1 MQRLENQNTRYTH
14 PRLDVLQATA
24 RGKGP
29 LRVAVAH
36 PCSVD
41 SLGAALA
48 ARDEGM
54 IDPILVGPRARIE
67 SCASALETSLDG
79 VRLVDVKD
87 DPVDSSRAAVALVGA
102 GEASALMKGSQ
113 HTDELLSALLARD
126 ANLRTTR
133 RISHVFW
140 FDLPAYHKPLM
151 ITDAVVNLVP
161 TLQNKV
167 DILTNAIGLAHAIGL
182 SLPKIALLSAIET
195 VNPDL
200 PSSLDAATLAKMA
213 DRGQL
218 KGAII
223 DGPLA
228 FDNGISAASA
238 SIKGISSAVAGDSDI
253 LLVPN
258 LDVGNALYKSF
269 IYIGGGECAGL
280 VLGARVPVI
289 LTSRSDSRRARIASC
304 ALAQLSL
311 CRNGRMP

>member
-1 MQRLENQNTRYTH
+1 MLDGELQPQRSSH
-14 PRLDVLQATA
+14 PRLDALEAAA
-24 RGKGP
+24 RGKGR
-29 LRVAVAH
+29 LNVAVAY

-48 ARDEGM
+48 AREAGI

-67 SCASALETSLDG
+67 ACADTLKTSLEG
-79 VRLVDVKD
+79 IRLIDAED
-87 DPVDSSRAAVALVGA
+87 DPIEASRVAVALA
-102 GEASALMKGSQ
+102 SSGEAGALMKGSQ
-113 HTDELLSALLARD
+113 HTDELLGAVVARD
-126 ANLRTTR
+126 ANLRTSR

-151 ITDAVVNLVP
+151 VTDAVVNIAP

-167 DILTNAIGLAHAIGL
+167 DILANAIGFAHAIGL
-182 SLPKIALLSAIET
+182 QSPKIALLSAIET

-200 PSSLDAATLAKMA
+200 PSSVDAATLTKMA

-218 KGAII
+218 KGAVV

-228 FDNGISAASA
+228 FDNGISAAA
-238 SIKGISSAVAGDSDI
+238 AATKGISSPVAGDPDI
-253 LLVPN
+253 LMVPN

-269 IYIGGGECAGL
+269 IYMGGGECAG
-280 VLGARVPVI
+280 VILGARLPII

-304 ALAQLSL
+304 ALAQL
-311 CRNGRMP
+311 CRH

>member
-1 MQRLENQNTRYTH
+1 MLDGELQPQRSSH
-14 PRLDVLQATA
+14 PRLDALEAAA
-24 RGKGP
+24 RGRGR
-29 LRVAVAH
+29 LNVAVAY

-48 ARDEGM
+48 AREAGI

-67 SCASALETSLDG
+67 ACADTLKTSLQG
-79 VRLVDVKD
+79 IRLIDAAD
-87 DPVDSSRAAVALVGA
+87 DPIEASRMAVALAGS
-102 GEASALMKGSQ
+102 GEAGALMKGSQ
-113 HTDELLSALLARD
+113 HTDELLGAVVARD
-126 ANLRTTR
+126 ANLRTSR

-151 ITDAVVNLVP
+151 VTDAVVNIAP

-167 DILTNAIGLAHAIGL
+167 DILANAIGFAHAIGL
-182 SLPKIALLSAIET
+182 QSPKIALLSAIET

-200 PSSLDAATLAKMA
+200 PSSVDAATLTKMA

-218 KGAII
+218 KGAVV

-228 FDNGISAASA
+228 FDNGISAAA
-238 SIKGISSAVAGDSDI
+238 AATKGISSPVAGDPDI
-253 LLVPN
+253 LMVPN

-269 IYIGGGECAGL
+269 IYMGGGECAG
-280 VLGARVPVI
+280 VILGARLPII

-304 ALAQLSL
+304 ALAQL
-311 CRNGRMP
+311 CQH